1 MLHYFQVNYKQ
12 SKFILFFAINNQKST
27 MNTTNFQIEHLNVL
41 IIIVTAFGF
50 RRLLMEKRF

>member
-1 MLHYFQVNYKQ
+1 
-12 SKFILFFAINNQKST
+12 